1 MKKVSREEAKQI
13 LNQLTP
19 QELEQYKQLN
29 AAAQG
34 VNEADVKSVVQNIA
48 KGWKGWSTA
57 MLMAVMMNSNIASAM
72 NTYSP
77 ETYNAINTE
86 LSTSSLKDKV
96 INSTDF
102 SQTFKSGAISLQNSE
117 GIKEKITQLKKWADD
132 NKGTNY
138 KVTIVAG
145 ESNVTNPAGYEQKG
159 SLAQARAEMI
169 KQLVGQVLT
178 GPIDVKVVKG
188 TEKYVKG
195 KDKADDPKYSKE
207 QFIRIDISV
216 EADDLCSF
224 QPKEKDIKQGEARTQ
239 FVTFN
244 KVVSGEGT
252 VTITPGRVPDRL
264 VILDGNGNVKQDT
277 GYITTTKSVH
287 GDWKFTPKY
296 VYELTKAASLGN
308 QKGLKGVQTIQAS
321 TYEELLSKLQQ
332 NPQDT
337 SPDFKHEEV
346 GPYLKQLQ
354 NMINKGTREF
364 VIYTNMGSGVVPFND
379 SKGDVRAVVYS
390 PLGKTGYD
398 LVGQC
403 NN

>member
-13 LNQLTP
+13 LSQLSP
-19 QELEQYKQLN
+19 DELKLYKQLN

-34 VNEADVKSVVQNIA
+34 VNEADIKSVVQNIA
-48 KGWKGWSTA
+48 SGWKGWSTA

-77 ETYNAINTE
+77 ETYKAINTE
-86 LSTSSLKDKV
+86 LSTSSLKDKTV
-96 INSTDF
+96 NSLDF
-102 SQTFKSGAISLQNSE
+102 SETFKSGATSLQNSE
-117 GIKEKITQLKKWADD
+117 AIKEKIAGLKKWADD

-138 KVTIVAG
+138 KITIVAG

-159 SLAQARAEMI
+159 SLAKARAEMI
-169 KQLVGQVLT
+169 KQLVGQVVT

-195 KDKADDPKYSKE
+195 KDKADDPKYTKE

-244 KVVSGEGT
+244 KVVSGEGD
-252 VTITPGRVPDRL
+252 VTISPGQIPDRL
-264 VILDGNGNVKQDT
+264 VILDGNGNVKGDT
-277 GYITTTKSVH
+277 GYVTTERSKH
-287 GDWKFTPKY
+287 RDWTYTPKY
-296 VYELTKAASLGN
+296 VYELTKAAQDGS
-308 QKGLKGVQTIQAS
+308 QKGLQGVEKITAN
-321 TYEELLSKLQQ
+321 TYDELLSKLQST
-332 NPQDT
+332 N
-337 SPDFKHEEV
+337 SPDMKHEEV
-346 GPYLKQLQ
+346 GPYLNLLR
-354 NMINKGTREF
+354 NMIKKGTREF
-364 VIYTNMGSGVVPFND
+364 VIYKNMGSGKVAFND

-390 PLGKTGYD
+390 PVGKTGYD
-398 LVGQC
+398 LVGKC
-403 NN
+403 YN